1 MGKKRIEKL
10 LETIKDNQKRETI
23 NAAGIYTVAQVAI
36 NKIVEL
42 ETGLDTKLK
51 TELETKLET
60 KKTSSPPFRQYT
72 VEELKAQYPK
82 LADCRKAL
90 KERGLVFSKTP
101 SWAKV
106 AIALSYF
113 EVQQAQFYDY
123 LRHRPSPELTHLTMT
138 FRPEEYH

>member
-60 KKTSSPPFRQYT
+60 KKS
-72 VEELKAQYPK
+72 
-82 LADCRKAL
+82 
-90 KERGLVFSKTP
+90 KEKSIEKIKCISKN
-101 SWAKV
+101 
-106 AIALSYF
+106 
-113 EVQQAQFYDY
+113 
-123 LRHRPSPELTHLTMT
+123 
-138 FRPEEYH
+138 